1 MEVNNEI
8 AKKAKEYA
16 LLKKRA
22 DFLYKDLKK
31 YAEENGFRDVY
42 IDDFDVSEKP
52 TGEEQGGGKY
62 CDQHM
67 SGEDCGY
74 GTYFLP
80 IEKNGVYLAIYYSF

>member
-31 YAEENGFRDVY
+31 ICRRKWF
-42 IDDFDVSEKP
+42 
-52 TGEEQGGGKY
+52 
-62 CDQHM
+62 
-67 SGEDCGY
+67 SGC
-74 GTYFLP
+74 
-80 IEKNGVYLAIYYSF
+80 IHR